1 MTDLVLWR
9 HGETD
14 HNVAGRVQG
23 RVDVPLNATGT
34 AQAVQAARALAAL
47 RPSRIVSSPLARARA
62 TAQVLAEKLGG
73 GTGAAVP
80 VDVVEDLVERSFG
93 AWEGLTRTQ
102 IETGWPEAARVWR
115 AGGDPQGVGVETR
128 AHAAARVGSAIE
140 SLMAR
145 SGGGGPAPVSS
156 RGPAPV
162 SSRGQAGPVGGAADQ
177 PPVTGPVVVVAHGSA
192 ITLGATYLLGAD
204 PSAWFGR
211 KGLDNAHWAV
221 LRRSGR
227 APGWMVVSWNTITC
241 QAGDAGLWTS

>member
-62 TAQVLAEKLGG
+62 TAQVLAEELGG
-73 GTGAAVP
+73 GTAVP

-102 IETGWPEAARVWR
+102 IETGWPEAAQVWR

-156 RGPAPV
+156 CGL
-162 SSRGQAGPVGGAADQ
+162 AGPVEKAGPVEGAADQ
-177 PPVTGPVVVVAHGSA
+177 PPVAGPVVVVAHGSA

-204 PSAWFGR
+204 PSAWFGL

>member
-1 MTDLVLWR
+1 M
-9 HGETD
+9 
-14 HNVAGRVQG
+14 
-23 RVDVPLNATGT
+23 
-34 AQAVQAARALAAL
+34 
-47 RPSRIVSSPLARARA
+47 
-62 TAQVLAEKLGG
+62 
-73 GTGAAVP
+73 
-80 VDVVEDLVERSFG
+80 
-93 AWEGLTRTQ
+93 
-102 IETGWPEAARVWR
+102 WR

-156 RGPAPV
+156 CGP
-162 SSRGQAGPVGGAADQ
+162 AGPVEGAADQ
-177 PPVTGPVVVVAHGSA
+177 PPGTGPVVVVAHGSA

-204 PSAWFGR
+204 PSAWFGL

>member
-62 TAQVLAEKLGG
+62 TAQVLAEELGG

-102 IETGWPEAARVWR
+102 IETGWPEAAQVWR

-156 RGPAPV
+156 CGL
-162 SSRGQAGPVGGAADQ
+162 AGPVEKAGPVEGAADQ
-177 PPVTGPVVVVAHGSA
+177 PPGTGPVVVVAHGSA

-204 PSAWFGR
+204 PSAWFGL

-227 APGWMVVSWNTITC
+227 VPGWMVVSWNTITC

>member
-62 TAQVLAEKLGG
+62 TAQVLAEELGG
-73 GTGAAVP
+73 GTAVP

-102 IETGWPEAARVWR
+102 IETGWPEAAQVWR

-156 RGPAPV
+156 RA
-162 SSRGQAGPVGGAADQ
+162 QAGPVGGAADQ
-177 PPVTGPVVVVAHGSA
+177 PPGTGPVVVVAHGSA

-204 PSAWFGR
+204 PSAWFGL

>member
-62 TAQVLAEKLGG
+62 TAQVLAEELGG
-73 GTGAAVP
+73 GTAVP

-102 IETGWPEAARVWR
+102 IETGWPEAAQVWR

-156 RGPAPV
+156 CGP
-162 SSRGQAGPVGGAADQ
+162 AGPVEGAADQ
-177 PPVTGPVVVVAHGSA
+177 PPGTGPVVVVAHGSA

-204 PSAWFGR
+204 PSAWFGL

>member
-62 TAQVLAEKLGG
+62 TAQVLAEELGG

-156 RGPAPV
+156 RG
-162 SSRGQAGPVGGAADQ
+162 QAGPVEGAADQ

-204 PSAWFGR
+204 PSAWFGL

>member
-62 TAQVLAEKLGG
+62 TAQVLAEELGG
-73 GTGAAVP
+73 GTAVP

-102 IETGWPEAARVWR
+102 IETGWPEAAQVWR

-145 SGGGGPAPVSS
+145 SGGGGPARRPRGWHRPSS
-156 RGPAPV
+156 ARPRRGGSRRGPPGCG
-162 SSRGQAGPVGGAADQ
+162 SSLCERGGGWRWRR
-177 PPVTGPVVVVAHGSA
+177 P
-192 ITLGATYLLGAD
+192 
-204 PSAWFGR
+204 GR
-211 KGLDNAHWAV
+211 
-221 LRRSGR
+221 R
-227 APGWMVVSWNTITC
+227 
-241 QAGDAGLWTS
+241 

>member
-1 MTDLVLWR
+1 VTDLVLWR

-62 TAQVLAEKLGG
+62 TAQVLAEELGG

-102 IETGWPEAARVWR
+102 IETGWPEAAQVWR

-156 RGPAPV
+156 CGP
-162 SSRGQAGPVGGAADQ
+162 AGPVEGAADQ
-177 PPVTGPVVVVAHGSA
+177 PPGTGPVVVVAHGSA

-204 PSAWFGR
+204 PSAWFGL

-227 APGWMVVSWNTITC
+227 VPGWMVVSWNTITC

>member
-34 AQAVQAARALAAL
+34 AQAVQAARTLAAL

-62 TAQVLAEKLGG
+62 TAQVLAEELGG
-73 GTGAAVP
+73 GMAVP

-102 IETGWPEAARVWR
+102 IETGWPEAAQVWR

-156 RGPAPV
+156 RG
-162 SSRGQAGPVGGAADQ
+162 QAGPVGGAADQ
-177 PPVTGPVVVVAHGSA
+177 PPGTGPVVVVAHGSA

-204 PSAWFGR
+204 PSAWFGL

>member
-62 TAQVLAEKLGG
+62 TAQVLAEELGG
-73 GTGAAVP
+73 GTAVP

-102 IETGWPEAARVWR
+102 IETGWPEAAQVWR

-156 RGPAPV
+156 CGLAGPV
-162 SSRGQAGPVGGAADQ
+162 EKAGPVGGAADQ
-177 PPVTGPVVVVAHGSA
+177 PPVAGPVVVVAHGSA

-204 PSAWFGR
+204 PSAWFGL

>member
-62 TAQVLAEKLGG
+62 TAQVLAEELGG

-102 IETGWPEAARVWR
+102 IETGWPEAAQVWR

-156 RGPAPV
+156 CGL
-162 SSRGQAGPVGGAADQ
+162 AGPVEGAADQ
-177 PPVTGPVVVVAHGSA
+177 PPGTGPVVVVAHGSA

-204 PSAWFGR
+204 PSAWFGL

-227 APGWMVVSWNTITC
+227 VPGWMVVSWNTITC

>member
-62 TAQVLAEKLGG
+62 TAQVLAEELGG

-102 IETGWPEAARVWR
+102 IETGWPEAAQVWR

-156 RGPAPV
+156 C
-162 SSRGQAGPVGGAADQ
+162 GQAGPVEGAADQ
-177 PPVTGPVVVVAHGSA
+177 PPGTGPVVVVAHGSA

-204 PSAWFGR
+204 PSAWFGL

-227 APGWMVVSWNTITC
+227 VPGWMVVSWNTITC